1 MAYRFR
7 TRGAK
12 MNFGLQTFTIR
23 KFQKKDIRKSY
34 IPLVEM
40 GICELEIARI
50 DFNER
55 NARVIKDAQEVLPLR
70 PVSIQVKPK
79 YVFGDVEGVVKFCK
93 TVGCKNVVISMLP
106 FGCILGGEDKFYAFL
121 DTLDRQYEIYEKHG
135 ITLAYHHHNW
145 EYVRLSNGKTR
156 MEELIERTE
165 KIRFVHDTYWT
176 ARSGIS
182 PDVQI
187 REFGSRLLGI
197 HLRDLAF
204 KKKLLDVVPHD
215 AAVGDGVIDFGA
227 VLEAAREVGCEYFVI
242 EQNTEAP
249 YEDIKRSLDHL
260 RKTRSDINEE

>member
-1 MAYRFR
+1 
-7 TRGAK
+7 

-145 EYVRLSNGKTR
+145 EYIRLSNGKTR
-156 MEELIERTE
+156 MAELLSRTK
-165 KIRFVHDTYWT
+165 KIKLVHDTYWT
-176 ARSGIS
+176 ARCGIS
-182 PDVQI
+182 PAEQI
-187 REFGSRLLGI
+187 REFGRRLLGI

-204 KKKLLDVVPHD
+204 KKKLLCVVPHD
-215 AAVGDGVIDFGA
+215 CAVGEGVIDFGE
-227 VLEAAREVGCEYFVI
+227 VLRAADEVGAEYAVI
-242 EQNTEAP
+242 EQNTKTP
-249 YEDIKRSLDHL
+249 YEDIKRSLNNL
-260 RKTRSDINEE
+260 MKINVSAKE